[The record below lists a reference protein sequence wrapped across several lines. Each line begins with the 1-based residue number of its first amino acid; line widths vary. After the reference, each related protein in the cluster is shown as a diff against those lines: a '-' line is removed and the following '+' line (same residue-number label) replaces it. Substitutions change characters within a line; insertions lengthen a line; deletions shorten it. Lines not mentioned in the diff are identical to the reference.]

1 MKKYVASAIS
11 LMVGLVV
18 LAVAGLLAA
27 VMMVAGLIALPFV
40 RMKVKRAVAA
50 NGKTGTWE
58 PGDRG
63 TVIEGEFDDITQKAT
78 S

>member
-1 MKKYVASAIS
+1 MKKYIASAIS
-11 LMVGLVV
+11 LMVGLFV

-40 RMKVKRAVAA
+40 RMKMKRAVAA
-50 NGKTGTWE
+50 SGKTGTWE
-58 PGDRG
+58 PGVHG
-63 TVIEGEFDDITQKAT
+63 TVIEGEFNDITRKAA